1 MKDLLLSL
9 FPSAGERTLMSV
21 GAFVGAGYT
30 YLVGDVHEA
39 FLWLCAFMLADICS
53 GIFASC
59 KNGEWSSSKSAQGV
73 IKKFILLW
81 IVALGKGL
89 DVICGTSFLQA
100 AIIGS
105 IAVTEFG
112 SVVENLC
119 RAGYT
124 GLIPESVQN
133 FLAQMKNRPISNGG
147 QQ

>member
-1 MKDLLLSL
+1 MKEFLASFLPTL
-9 FPSAGERTLMSV
+9 AGV
-21 GAFVGAGYT
+21 KVA
-30 YLVGDVHEA
+30 LVGGSFGVAYAYLFGAVQEA
-39 FLWLCAFMLADICS
+39 FLWLCAFMLADICT
-53 GIFASC
+53 GIFAAC
-59 KNGEWSSSKSAQGV
+59 KNGEWCSRRSLKGI

-112 SVVENLC
+112 SVIENLC

-124 GLIPESVQN
+124 GLIPENVQN
-133 FLAQMKNRPISNGG
+133 FLAQMKERPSQGSR
-147 QQ
+147 Q

>member
-1 MKDLLLSL
+1 MRDLLLSFL
-9 FPSAGERTLMSV
+9 PTAGERTLMSV

-30 YLVGDVHEA
+30 YLVGDVQEA
-39 FLWLCAFMLADICS
+39 FLWLCAFMLADICT
-53 GIFASC
+53 GIFAAC
-59 KNGEWSSSKSAQGV
+59 KNGEWCSKRSAKGIV
-73 IKKFILLW
+73 KKCILLW

-112 SVVENLC
+112 SVIENLC

-133 FLAQMKNRPISNGG
+133 FLAQMKERPLQGSR
-147 QQ
+147 Q